1 MHPAAAKAL
10 FEEDVQH
17 LSPALAARRGWTL
30 HTVAYPLIDCSFSA
44 PGRTTLRLKLACD
57 NWNDSPPSIT
67 LHAADGSLLT
77 AAPHNP
83 TGVFNGGPH
92 PVMNRPFVCMR
103 GAREYHTHPS
113 HVADPWE
120 NLKNLTNYSLGGI
133 LTQLW
138 HAWQKGSG

>member
-10 FEEDVQH
+10 FEEDALH

-30 HTVAYPLIDCSFSA
+30 HTVAHPLIDCSFSA
-44 PGRTTLRLKLACD
+44 PGRTTLRVKLACD
-57 NWNDSPPSIT
+57 DWNDLPPAIS
-67 LHAADGSLLT
+67 LHAADGSPL
-77 AAPHNP
+77 AALPPNP

-92 PVMNRPFVCMR
+92 PLLKRPFVCMR

-113 HVADPWE
+113 HVGDAWE
-120 NLKNLTNYSLGGI
+120 SLKNLTNYSLGGI